1 MGVVMK
7 IAVAYQYKEIPVL
20 IKINQ
25 LSETAIIWYLDKS
38 ITMQSMD
45 ITWLKR
51 VVETEI
57 DKEKNDDLYN
67 NSYEFCTYVP
77 F

>member
-67 NSYEFCTYVP
+67 NSY
-77 F
+77 